1 MLSKNQIKQINF
13 LKNKKYRKI
22 YNRFVVEGKKIVNDI
37 ILSSSPNWQ
46 IDIICAT
53 KQWIQKNDNILK
65 DKKINIIDVSEKEL
79 QSISCLKTPDNVLAV
94 VKIPYQHL
102 DIQLI
107 NSCFTLMLD
116 EIKDPGN
123 LGTIIRIADWFGIN
137 NIICSNE
144 CVDVYNPKVVQSSM
158 GSIARVNI
166 FYTDL
171 YDFLKK
177 ISSDIIVYG
186 SCINGEN
193 IYTKKLAKN
202 GIIIIGNES
211 DGISKKILPFIKEKI
226 YIPSFSPKENYKKD
240 IDSLNA
246 AVATGIICSEFRRQ
260 NAIKN

>member
-1 MLSKNQIKQINF
+1 MLSNNQIKQIKL

-22 YNRFVVEGKKIVNDI
+22 YNRFVVEGKKNVNDI
-37 ILSSSPNWQ
+37 ILNSYSDWQ

-53 KQWIQKNDNILK
+53 KQWIEKNNNILK
-65 DKKINIIDVSEKEL
+65 DKKINVTDVSKKEL

-94 VKIPYQHL
+94 VKIPCQSI
-102 DIQLI
+102 DIQSV
-107 NSCFTLMLD
+107 NSHLTLMLD

-123 LGTIIRIADWFGIN
+123 LGTIIRIADWFGFN

-144 CVDVYNPKVVQSSM
+144 CVDVYNPKVVQASM
-158 GSIARVNI
+158 GSITRVNI

-177 ISSDIIVYG
+177 ISSALIVYG

-193 IYTKKLAKN
+193 IYTKKFAAN
-202 GIIIIGNES
+202 GIVIIGNES
-211 DGISKKILPFIKEKI
+211 NGISKKLLPLIKEKI
-226 YIPSFSPKENYKKD
+226 YIPSFSSETSYKKG

-260 NAIKN
+260 NAIS